1 MGVRLLLIAGGHDNH
16 PHCWLSADP
25 ALSPFPAPQIRKAA
39 QHGVCSILKGS
50 EFMFGEKAPAH
61 HPAAISTAKFCIQ
74 EIEKSGGGAAQWEW
88 VGRGWGQLQTV
99 GWSLSCP
106 LSARLQGGHHH
117 VAHADPAEGPT
128 ALLPRRPG
136 EELQRDSPAGHDLK
150 SCGELVPQCM
160 GHFEEEGRQSFRPR
174 PACWHSGGS
183 LFRPKAGVGVS
194 WPRPCSWLHPKTHLI
209 PGVGQTGQPQLG
221 DELREGVESGGTG
234 EAAVLP
240 CLNSAPPPLMVIFF
254 SLSPSSF
261 AYLVRSV

>member
-1 MGVRLLLIAGGHDNH
+1 
-16 PHCWLSADP
+16 
-25 ALSPFPAPQIRKAA
+25 
-39 QHGVCSILKGS
+39 
-50 EFMFGEKAPAH
+50 MFGEKAPAH

-74 EIEKSGGGAAQWEW
+74 EIEKSGGGAERWEW
-88 VGRGWGQLQTV
+88 MGRGWGQLQTV

-150 SCGELVPQCM
+150 PCGELVPQCV
-160 GHFEEEGRQSFRPR
+160 GHSEEEGGQSFRPQ
-174 PACWHSGGS
+174 ACVLALERLTVQAKSGSWG
-183 LFRPKAGVGVS
+183 LLALTLLLATPKDPS
-194 WPRPCSWLHPKTHLI
+194 HPWC
-209 PGVGQTGQPQLG
+209 GAGQPQLG
-221 DELREGVESGGTG
+221 DELREGVELGGTG

-240 CLNSAPPPLMVIFF
+240 CLSSPPPMLMVIFF

-261 AYLVRSV
+261 VYLVSSV